1 MLAVGT
7 LLAVL
12 CLLTG
17 RATAVRACDVL
28 LLFGLGL
35 HLTLIGV
42 LAFSTTAKRNAILQ
56 YRLKI
61 ILSTHN
67 YSFFV

>member
-1 MLAVGT
+1 MLSVGT

-12 CLLTG
+12 RLLTG
-17 RATAVRACDVL
+17 RATAVCACDVL

-42 LAFSTTAKRNAILQ
+42 LAFSTATKRNAILQ
-56 YRLKI
+56 NRLKI
-61 ILSTHN
+61 ILSAHN
-67 YSFFV
+67 YIVF